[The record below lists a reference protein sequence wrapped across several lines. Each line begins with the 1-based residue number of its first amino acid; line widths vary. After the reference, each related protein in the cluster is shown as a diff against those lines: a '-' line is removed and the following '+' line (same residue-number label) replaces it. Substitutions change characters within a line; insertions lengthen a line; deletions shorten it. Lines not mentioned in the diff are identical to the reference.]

1 MAQRDPAKIGLVIYG
16 PPVKGPGGSE
26 V

>member
-16 PPVKGPGGSE
+16 PMVTGPGGSE